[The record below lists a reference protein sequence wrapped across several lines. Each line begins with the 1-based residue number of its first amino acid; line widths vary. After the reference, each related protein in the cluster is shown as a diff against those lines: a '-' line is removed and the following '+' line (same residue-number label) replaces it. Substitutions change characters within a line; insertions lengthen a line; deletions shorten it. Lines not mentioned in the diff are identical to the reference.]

1 MTTITAEHFAFP
13 VSWAKNHLV
22 NTQKNFN
29 RNPSATNWNV
39 CLRAMLAHQ
48 QLDFALRSSTVDRA
62 KLFAELESSPLG
74 DWQDLI
80 CLNTLGL
87 SCADALNQ
95 A

>member
-1 MTTITAEHFAFP
+1 MITTEHFDFP
-13 VSWAKNHLV
+13 VKWSKDHLV
-22 NTQKNFN
+22 NAQKQFN
-29 RNPSATNWNV
+29 RDPSATNWNV
-39 CLRAMLAHQ
+39 CLRAMMTRQ
-48 QLDFALRSSTVDRA
+48 QLDYALRSSTVDRA
-62 KLFAELESSPLG
+62 KLFGELESSPLS